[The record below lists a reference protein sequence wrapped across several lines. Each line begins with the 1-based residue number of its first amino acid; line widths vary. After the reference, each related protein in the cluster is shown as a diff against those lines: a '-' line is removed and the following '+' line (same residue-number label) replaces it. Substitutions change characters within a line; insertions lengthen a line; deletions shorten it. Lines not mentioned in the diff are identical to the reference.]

1 MRKWIPIGAFIFIL
15 FGTVVAFLIL
25 RSQKN
30 LQPVPSTSL
39 YTGPIQLPV
48 ASEDNQFVTNK
59 DITDFSLYSNDDP
72 IYTASEDG
80 EDAAIEFI
88 RAGSQEGETQ
98 FFPSDQR
105 SQVTKTR
112 QAAEDSGLEHYYYQQ
127 TINNIPVF
135 GSMIQVHIKDKN
147 KVYAADANVT
157 KKVDILPS
165 VIPEDEAIRIALAK
179 AREEAGDIPF
189 VVSKVSKSI
198 INPKVGSLGQ
208 DTNNHPAIAVRIES
222 ENLQYL
228 FDTTYYVLLSKG
240 TVMVAIPHIQEA
252 ANRSIRNGR
261 DCEVQGNPLSCAVVR
276 EEGGPPTGVDDFDNS
291 YTLTG
296 EVYDYLSNAFDRDGY
311 DGRGSKVEIVP
322 RYILPT
328 TAPTQTPNLAL
339 EPGQPSN
346 VNCYNAFWLPTFG
359 TMVLC
364 QNMVNMDVISHE
376 LSHGITDTTAGLLM
390 RAQSGAVNES
400 FSDIFAH
407 GVDDDWTIGED
418 GPRELGVLRYMDN
431 PPLKEQSDS
440 LFSPLYVCPDDASA
454 QREENLAD
462 ENWVDP
468 CNVKN
473 DFCGVH
479 LNSGILNK
487 AYYLMVAG
495 GTFSGCR
502 INPVPKEKVQLV
514 MYRALTIHLRQ
525 NSNFLNTYNAIN
537 KACDELK
544 GQNKLKTAECQQIRR
559 AMQATKM
566 DQQETGDLYG
576 DKCLGLPEE
585 AAKCMGNNPT
595 AVPPTKVPSPTRVP
609 TATKTPTRAPSR
621 SPSASPAVTTRNS
634 PTRSITPTR
643 TTSPRLSPTP
653 VVSVPRTSRAPRIA
667 CTPQHRP
674 DSKGCEQPT
683 LASPEVNE
691 AAGEITFT
699 WCTSVPQHSY
709 HFRLDNTKT
718 SRNPDTV
725 MDNYGMTS
733 VTLPLS
739 EGSYGW
745 WVHSYCTN
753 STEHNYE
760 DDYLSKAAGKDLRIS
775 APENKQDDSNPEE
788 QAEENKPTSAPRRNS
803 PTMTPRP
810 SPTPSIRVING
821 GNRQRRL
828 E

>member
-1 MRKWIPIGAFIFIL
+1 MRKWIATGVFIFLI

-25 RSQKN
+25 KSQKN
-30 LQPVPSTSL
+30 DQPSATTSS
-39 YTGPIQLPV
+39 YTGPITFPP
-48 ASEDNQFVTNK
+48 ASQDNHIQNNDETA
-59 DITDFSLYSNDDP
+59 DFSLYSQEDV
-72 IYTASEDG
+72 IYNASEDG
-80 EDAAIEFI
+80 ENAAIEFI
-88 RAGSQEGETQ
+88 RAGSQPGETQ
-98 FFPSDQR
+98 FLPSDVR
-105 SQVTKTR
+105 ANVTKTR
-112 QAAEDSGLEHYYYQQ
+112 QPVVESGMEHYYYQQ

-135 GSMIQVHIKDKN
+135 GSSVQVHIKEGN

-157 KKVDILPS
+157 KKVDILPA
-165 VIPEDEAIRIALAK
+165 VIPEDEAIRIALEK

-189 VVSKVSKSI
+189 VVSNVSKSI

-208 DTNNHPAIAVRIES
+208 DTSNHPAIAVRIEG

-240 TVMVAIPHIQEA
+240 TVMVAISHIQEA

-261 DCEVQGNPLSCAVVR
+261 DCEVPGNPLSCKVVR
-276 EEGGPPTGVDDFDNS
+276 EEGGPPTGVDDFDDS

-296 EVYDYLSNAFDRDGY
+296 EVYDYLSSAFDRDGF
-311 DGRGSKVEIVP
+311 DDRGSKVEIVP
-322 RYILPT
+322 RYVLPT
-328 TAPTQTPNLAL
+328 AAPTQSPILSLDTGEA
-339 EPGQPSN
+339 SN
-346 VNCYNAFWLPTFG
+346 INCYNAFWLPTFG

-418 GPRELGVLRYMDN
+418 GPRELGILRYLDN

-473 DFCGVH
+473 DYCGVH

-525 NSNFLNTYNAIN
+525 NSNFLNTYNAVN

-544 GQNKLKTAECQQIRR
+544 GQKKLKAADCQQIRR

-585 AAKCMGNNPT
+585 AAKCMENNPT

-621 SPSASPAVTTRNS
+621 SLSTTPAVTTRNS
-634 PTRSITPTR
+634 PTRSITPR
-643 TTSPRLSPTP
+643 QSTSPRQSTTP
-653 VVSVPRTSRAPRIA
+653 VVSVPRTSQAPQIA
-667 CTPQHRP
+667 CAPQHRP

-725 MDNYGMTS
+725 MNNYGMTS
-733 VTLPLS
+733 VTVPLS
-739 EGSYGW
+739 EGTYGW
-745 WVHSYCTN
+745 WVHSYCNN

-760 DDYLSKAAGKDLRIS
+760 DDYLSKASGKDLRIS
-775 APENKQDDSNPEE
+775 VAGNNDDDSNPEE
-788 QAEENKPTSAPRRNS
+788 QDEENTPTSAPRRNS